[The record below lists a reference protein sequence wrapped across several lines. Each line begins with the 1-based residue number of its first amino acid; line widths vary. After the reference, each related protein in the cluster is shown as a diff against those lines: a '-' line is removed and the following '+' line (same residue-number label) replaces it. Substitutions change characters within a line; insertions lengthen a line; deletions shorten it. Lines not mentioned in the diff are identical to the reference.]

1 MQVTET
7 PYPGSGNGAPAFE
20 RRDERWC
27 DVEAFMMLVVVL
39 VVFGPLL
46 VIVPGVLILCAIGLF
61 SGDGPRR
68 ARATFECPVRRSRVT
83 ADFAVPVG
91 AAKPGSV
98 TACSAFQDPSRVTCA
113 QRCLEAADVRWTPPV
128 GLFGRWALMSDGVV
142 GADGGQVSAS
152 RLAG

>member
-1 MQVTET
+1 M
-7 PYPGSGNGAPAFE
+7 
-20 RRDERWC
+20 
-27 DVEAFMMLVVVL
+27 EAFVMLVVVL

-98 TACSAFQDPSRVTCA
+98 TACSAFQDPSRSRAPSAAWRRPMCA
-113 QRCLEAADVRWTPPV
+113 GPRPSDCSAAGP
-128 GLFGRWALMSDGVV
+128 
-142 GADGGQVSAS
+142 
-152 RLAG
+152 